1 MRVVVLYR
9 SNSEQERPVLEF
21 EREYNRRTN
30 RTLSLSDVNTR
41 DGASMA
47 SLYDIMQFPCVL
59 AIANDGQMVQM
70 WQGSNLPLINEVT
83 YYDQQPA
90 FAMEATNW

>member
-1 MRVVVLYR
+1 VRVVVLYR
-9 SNSEQERPVLEF
+9 THSEQERPVVEF

-30 RTLSLSDVNTR
+30 RTLSLLDVNTR

-59 AIANDGQMVQM
+59 ALGNDGQVMQM
-70 WQGSNLPLINEVT
+70 WQGEHMPLINEVT

-90 FAMEATNW
+90 FAMNSTSW

>member
-1 MRVVVLYR
+1 MRIVVLYR
-9 SNSEQERPVLEF
+9 TNSEQERSVIEF

-30 RTLSLSDVNTR
+30 RVLQLLDINTR
-41 DGASMA
+41 DGAAMA

-59 AIANDGQMVQM
+59 ALANDGQILQM
-70 WQGSNLPLINEVT
+70 WQGEHMPLINEVT

-90 FAMEATNW
+90 FAMSGHSW

>member
-9 SNSEQERPVLEF
+9 TNSEQERPVLEF
-21 EREYNRRTN
+21 EREYNRLTN
-30 RTLSLSDVNTR
+30 RTLSLLDVNTR
-41 DGASMA
+41 DGSAMA

-59 AIANDGQMVQM
+59 ALSGDGQVVQM
-70 WQGSNLPLINEVT
+70 WQGDHLPLINEVT

-90 FAMEATNW
+90 FAMSGRSW